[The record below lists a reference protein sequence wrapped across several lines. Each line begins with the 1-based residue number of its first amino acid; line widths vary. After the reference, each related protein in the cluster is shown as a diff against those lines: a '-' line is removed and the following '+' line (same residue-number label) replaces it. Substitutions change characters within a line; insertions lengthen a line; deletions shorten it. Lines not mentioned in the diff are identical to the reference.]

1 MKSKIAAAGGGGG
14 DDAEFR
20 FLTVEEVSKL
30 LKIRKLG
37 VYALIKSGKLRAA
50 RFGRRLRISDADFKA
65 YVRNAFP
72 PPEDDFPFPDPLSL
86 VDA

>member
-1 MKSKIAAAGGGGG
+1 MRPKLAAAGGNGG

-37 VYALIKSGKLRAA
+37 VYALVKSGELRAA
-50 RFGRRLRISDADFKA
+50 RFGRRLRISYADLKA
-65 YVRNAFP
+65 YIRKAFP
-72 PPEDDFPFPDPLSL
+72 PLDDFPFDDPLPP